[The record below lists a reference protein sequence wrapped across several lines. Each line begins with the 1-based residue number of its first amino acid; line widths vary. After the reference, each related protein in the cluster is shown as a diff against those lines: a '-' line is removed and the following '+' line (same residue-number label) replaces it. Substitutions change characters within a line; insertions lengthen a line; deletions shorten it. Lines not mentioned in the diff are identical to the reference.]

1 MKIGDLLLAK
11 GYINKKQ
18 LSYALEVQTES
29 ALKDELKPIG
39 ELLIQL
45 NYVSLNDV
53 TEALNDQKE
62 GNSMP
67 TEIGENSKFTF
78 DLKFLV
84 TIGAVIVSACA
95 TYFTMNASI
104 SELKSSNSPNRL
116 EYDYLQGEVD
126 NIKAMGDLKI
136 ISYKLDEYD
145 EMFAELKELV
155 KQLAPLATDL
165 DFIKSELDK
174 LKNKE
179 IDIPEVDLTG
189 IENTLNKLD
198 KDVSSLSDSLEAFEA
213 RLKQIESKKSGG
225 RF

>member
-18 LSYALEVQTES
+18 LAYALEAQAES
-29 ALKDELKPIG
+29 AVKDEIKPIG

-45 NYVSLNDV
+45 NYVSLKDV
-53 TEALNDQKE
+53 TEVLNDQKE
-62 GNSMP
+62 GNVMP

-116 EYDYLQGEVD
+116 EHDYLKGEVD

-155 KQLAPLATDL
+155 KQLAPLAADL
-165 DFIKSELDK
+165 DYIKSELDK

-179 IDIPEVDLTG
+179 IVIPEVDLSG
-189 IENTLNKLD
+189 IEGALGKLD
-198 KDVSSLSDSLEAFEA
+198 KDMSLLSGSLESFES
-213 RLKQIESKKSGG
+213 RLKELESKKSGG